1 MKCGRMN
8 QNKRKRFTFM
18 NGGHWRV
25 KLGEREIRARFV
37 DLLAA
42 YENLGFTPSEIKQQL
57 DEYRAYRHVCGCHS
71 PEDVKLAISTRE
83 GYDKYREN
91 AADIIEEAIDTLI
104 EVGNGV
110 TDEMLHKL
118 CSKLFVLRDIF
129 ENEIGQEGDQFVRQ
143 CAEDERKKIP
153 KSLGHLL
160 TEAFYALKEH
170 RYD

>member
-1 MKCGRMN
+1 M
-8 QNKRKRFTFM
+8 KRFTYM
-18 NGGHWRV
+18 DGGHWRV
-25 KLGEREIRARFV
+25 KVGEREISAGFV
-37 DLLAA
+37 DRLAE
-42 YENLGFTPSEIKQQL
+42 YESLALAPNEVKQRL
-57 DEYRAYRHVCGCHS
+57 DEYRAYRNVCGGRS